1 MVLRPKTRE
10 SGSPPG
16 PTDAPDTAPE
26 AGGRRGGGQRSTTP
40 RHETHGRPREP
51 QATGHD
57 AGWSSPVARQAH
69 NLKVAGS
76 NPAPA
81 TTPPSDASVQ
91 PVARACSASARYQRS
106 FSANDSRTSPL
117 GDGSTTSST
126 FPNSRSACSPE
137 GACARPA
144 AARYTPFP
152 V

>member
-16 PTDAPDTAPE
+16 PTGAPE
-26 AGGRRGGGQRSTTP
+26 GPGEEAGDHHGSTTP
-40 RHETHGRPREP
+40 HARTTRRTCPEAA

-81 TTPPSDASVQ
+81 TNSPHSFSGLVDTLPSH
-91 PVARACSASARYQRS
+91 ARAV
-106 FSANDSRTSPL
+106 
-117 GDGSTTSST
+117 
-126 FPNSRSACSPE
+126 
-137 GACARPA
+137 PA
-144 AARYTPFP
+144 
-152 V
+152 VS